1 MVVSSAGV
9 TNWSRL
15 CLWNRWDSHA
25 GFCQNQESENRIGRD
40 KRAWIKMVYT
50 LHCLALAF
58 IFNLVKSVRFLR
70 VIYQDCGAGPGEA
83 AGTLCSLPLSCV
95 QPLLPGCGRRGS
107 APGVREEWARGV
119 NVPCAHKWHVLAL
132 MTACVGKHEY
142 RSATNR

>member
-70 VIYQDCGAGPGEA
+70 VIYQDCGAGPGVA

-95 QPLLPGCGRRGS
+95 QPLLPGWEEGLSTRG
-107 APGVREEWARGV
+107 AGGVGPWGKRALCTQVACAGTNDGLCWKAR
-119 NVPCAHKWHVLAL
+119 VPICH
-132 MTACVGKHEY
+132 
-142 RSATNR
+142 

>member
-70 VIYQDCGAGPGEA
+70 VIYQDCGAGPGVA
-83 AGTLCSLPLSCV
+83 AEHPALLAPQLCAAPAPRV
-95 QPLLPGCGRRGS
+95 GGGAQHPGCGRSG
-107 APGVREEWARGV
+107 P
-119 NVPCAHKWHVLAL
+119 
-132 MTACVGKHEY
+132 VG
-142 RSATNR
+142 